1 MLGEVSLSRCPGRLP
16 VASNWAPCNSAHLL
30 FSLASR
36 MFRTKFHGFTWMN
49 SSEPV
54 SFGEPLAPHHPCFP
68 SFILISIILLCL
80 CYLSSDSIASNI
92 DLKHKHLLP
101 KFWRLRHPRSR
112 CWQIWLLVRAC
123 SLVYRWSLLALSSH
137 GRERAPVSSFSY
149 KGTNPTMWVPTLM
162 TLSNTNYLPKSLSPN
177 IITWGIRVKHM
188 TVPFSQIHSVHR
200 YYYQILLSD

>member
-30 FSLASR
+30 FFLASR

-112 CWQIWLLVRAC
+112 CLWWKFYSEVFALGFHGAAI
-123 SLVYRWSLLALSSH
+123 SLCAHMTSSLCPQRKWKSKSSGFSPYRGPIPIKSA
-137 GRERAPVSSFSY
+137 
-149 KGTNPTMWVPTLM
+149 PTLM
-162 TLSNTNYLPKSLSPN
+162 TSAKPNSTLSP
-177 IITWGIRVKHM
+177 HL
-188 TVPFSQIHSVHR
+188 QIPL
-200 YYYQILLSD
+200 YGGWEL